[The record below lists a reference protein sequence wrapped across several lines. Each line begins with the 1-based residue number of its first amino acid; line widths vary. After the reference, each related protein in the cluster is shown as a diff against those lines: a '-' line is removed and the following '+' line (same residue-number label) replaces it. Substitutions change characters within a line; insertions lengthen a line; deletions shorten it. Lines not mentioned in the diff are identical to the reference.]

1 VLVRKL
7 DRSLES
13 DRLCQRGLKYRVAA
27 EKVISIFAGERKKA
41 LQIMTRHSFVLT
53 QVGIAI
59 FIIWAVAIGYVSV
72 SARIQACPLLRNTR
86 DTHVPP
92 SGCARR
98 LMAKLRLMEIPE
110 CPFANLPE
118 AGGVRDSRGKR

>member
-1 VLVRKL
+1 MLVRKL

-27 EKVISIFAGERKKA
+27 EKVISIFAGERKEA

-59 FIIWAVAIGYVSV
+59 F
-72 SARIQACPLLRNTR
+72 
-86 DTHVPP
+86 H
-92 SGCARR
+92 
-98 LMAKLRLMEIPE
+98 
-110 CPFANLPE
+110 NL
-118 AGGVRDSRGKR
+118 GRGNWLC